1 MTSSLTPV
9 SGTTSPSVGCR
20 LPLANSSSTTAESLA
35 SSVSTLCC
43 PACNSLCPASK
54 ASRRAALFRT
64 IVGNLTNQTSRI
76 SLCWRTNPSLSDFQG
91 FANCIIGVN
100 LIEVWL
106 FR

>member
-64 IVGNLTNQTSRI
+64 IVGMVDCSFT
-76 SLCWRTNPSLSDFQG
+76 
-91 FANCIIGVN
+91 NCIIGH
-100 LIEVWL
+100 LSTQYIDREYSL
-106 FR
+106 TQHPLSIL